1 MFQPQNPWSG
11 WCEQGHLRSRCLA
24 PPEPLGPPCK
34 VSDAGQGARHTDSPR
49 QLRGQPWGGGP
60 GTLSSPAGNQALWHP
75 HPPVW
80 PTAILEKL
88 EEHLSVRT
96 LYFIAYLAFGLGT
109 GLATLSRNLYMVLSL
124 CVTYG
129 VLFATLCT
137 LPYSLLCDYYQSKK
151 VGASLLVL
159 GLSLP
164 KPSFSENL
172 PLGNGPGPSTQSDGW
187 CRRHR
192 WGSCSNTKNV
202 RTVTADPSPVW
213 GTGQ

>member
-1 MFQPQNPWSG
+1 MA
-11 WCEQGHLRSRCLA
+11 QGHGVPQRETRRCD
-24 PPEPLGPPCK
+24 P
-34 VSDAGQGARHTDSPR
+34 
-49 QLRGQPWGGGP
+49 
-60 GTLSSPAGNQALWHP
+60 P
-75 HPPVW
+75 HPPVR
-80 PTAILEKL
+80 PAAILEKL

-151 VGASLLVL
+151 VGTSLLASGL
-159 GLSLP
+159 GLP

-172 PLGNGPGPSTQSDGW
+172 PLGNGPGPTTRPDSW

-192 WGSCSNTKNV
+192 RGPRSDTKNV
-202 RTVTADPSPVW
+202 RTVIADPSPGW